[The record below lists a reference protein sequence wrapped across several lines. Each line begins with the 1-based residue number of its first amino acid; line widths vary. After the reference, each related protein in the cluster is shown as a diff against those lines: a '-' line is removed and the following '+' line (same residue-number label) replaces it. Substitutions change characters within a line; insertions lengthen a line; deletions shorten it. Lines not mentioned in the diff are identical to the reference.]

1 MEKSPLD
8 LTIREII
15 ATPERIPI
23 IVVAIAQHNY
33 NLGVKVGYRKGRED
47 EKEAKPWDEEIEKAL

>member
-1 MEKSPLD
+1 MKKPPLD

-33 NLGVKVGYRKGRED
+33 NLGLKVGYHKGRED
-47 EKEAKPWDEEIEKAL
+47 ESQLKPWDEEIEKAL

>member
-15 ATPERIPI
+15 ANPERIPI

-33 NLGVKVGYRKGRED
+33 NLGVKVGYHKGRKD
-47 EKEAKPWDEEIEKAL
+47 ESEGKPWDQEIEKSL

>member
-15 ATPERIPI
+15 ATPERIPV

-33 NLGVKVGYRKGRED
+33 NLGVKVGYHKGRND
-47 EKEAKPWDEEIEKAL
+47 QKQLKPWDKEIEEAL

>member
-15 ATPERIPI
+15 ANPERIPI
-23 IVVAIAQHNY
+23 IIVAIAQHNY
-33 NLGVKVGYRKGRED
+33 DLGVKVGYHKGRD
-47 EKEAKPWDEEIEKAL
+47 DAAHYKPWDKEIEKAL